1 MYYKVMK
8 NGRAIDALDQL
19 CFVRYQ
25 PKHDIMVN
33 CTENDAQ
40 GIVSSDGRYIW
51 HVDGY
56 YIIPRDGFD
65 TVQLVETDVYEYNQI
80 KALNGLTPEEIID
93 NYTLSLILGGVL

>member
-8 NGRAIDALDQL
+8 NGRAIDALDHL
-19 CFVRYQ
+19 NFVRYQ
-25 PKHDIMVN
+25 TKHGIMLN
-33 CTENDAQ
+33 CSEDDAQ

-56 YIIPRDGFD
+56 YDIPCEGYD
-65 TVQLVETDVYEYNQI
+65 TVQLEETDIYEYSQI
-80 KALNGLTPEEIID
+80 KALNGQTPEEIID